1 MVCKFTGSRSADMVC
16 LRKASDGD
24 LISREEI
31 KDALML
37 LLRAKLERNVE
48 VEPAIIFAIEQL
60 MDPPC

>member
-1 MVCKFTGSRSADMVC
+1 MVF
-16 LRKASDGD
+16 LRKASEGD

-31 KDALML
+31 KDALVL